1 MKIQIT
7 LGVLVVFVSGVAFGM
22 GIKRVE
28 KIELSQEKT
37 FIQSAASIAVT
48 EDNIIFLTD
57 LKAGDIKIYDNTG
70 TLLSVWGRKGAGP
83 NEFLMPYYSDY
94 KKGKLAMMDFGKR
107 KIFILERKKKFNLEI
122 SKEMLCTGL
131 GDDICLHGDRLLIS
145 GYKVD
150 KQGETHNL
158 YTQNLNDGSVDFL
171 LPIATK
177 YGFKSYREFQNED
190 KRTRF
195 YSTLSRVGYCDWQG
209 EHVYYV
215 WQGDLKIFKIDVQSK
230 KTIYFGNKTSH
241 YVQPF
246 VTKNMITAR
255 ERRDRKTNTEVKS
268 NMSIIIGLFV
278 HNDYLGVMYTR
289 VSKSKDSKPGP
300 MLQFYTLDG
309 KFLDEVEMPGYPSS
323 SSFFR
328 KSDNTIFSVDIEG
341 VDNENQDLDDKK
353 YILKYEITR

>member
-1 MKIQIT
+1 MKIQIA
-7 LGVLVVFVSGVAFGM
+7 LAILAVFVSGVAFGM
-22 GIKRVE
+22 DITLVGKIK
-28 KIELSQEKT
+28 LSQEKT

-70 TLLSVWGRKGAGP
+70 NLLSVWGRKGPGP
-83 NEFLMPYYSDY
+83 NEFLMPYFSDY

-122 SKEMLCTGL
+122 IKETFCTGL
-131 GDDICLHGDRLLIS
+131 GDDINLHGDRLLIS

-150 KQGETHNL
+150 KQGEAYNL

-177 YGFKSYREFQNED
+177 YGFKSYRAFKNED

-215 WQGDLKIFKIDVQSK
+215 WHGDLKIFRIHVHSK
-230 KTIYFGNKTSH
+230 ETIHFGTKTSH

-246 VTKNMITAR
+246 VSEKMIKAR
-255 ERRDRKTNTEVKS
+255 QRRDRKTSTNVRS
-268 NMSIIIGLFV
+268 NMSFIIGFFV

-309 KFLDEVEMPGYPSS
+309 KFLDEVEMPGYPSNT
-323 SSFFR
+323 SFFR
-328 KSDNTIFSVDIEG
+328 KSDNTLFSIDIEEF
-341 VDNENQDLDDKK
+341 DNEDQDLDGEK
-353 YILKYEITR
+353 YIFKYKITR